1 MASKEIKPEKE
12 SSGGSGKEETSK
24 AFYIGWMGSAPGTIA
39 GFIKKYL
46 LFIFPIAILLACL
59 LALSQKKFGT
69 GNFEFGQLTDVKGI
83 YFDKPVPCLKVV
95 NGKDIWGQLSYLTIP
110 LVGYGKHG
118 AAGTISEIE
127 KEKNTTLN
135 QKELTLRGTLLYN
148 DGVTIMQIDKND
160 APVRDIAY
168 TPAPA
173 ELLPQIKELGV
184 TKIRGEIIDPKCYF
198 GVMKPGEGKPHRD
211 CAIRCILGGI
221 SPMLAVKNEKG
232 EANYYLL
239 LGPNGEPI
247 NEAVRDYVAE
257 PVEMEAR
264 LVQYDDLI
272 VAYLVKKEEIKR
284 YSWLRSRFGNAIQD
298 CAQNC
303 MK

>member
-24 AFYIGWMGSAPGTIA
+24 AFYIGWVGSAPKTIA

-46 LFIFPIAILLACL
+46 LVIFPTAILLACL

-160 APVRDIAY
+160 APVRDIAN

-173 ELLPQIKELGV
+173 ELLPQTKELGI

-264 LVQYDDLI
+264 LVQYDDWI

-284 YSWLRSRFGNAIQD
+284 YSWLRSRFGNSIQD
-298 CAQNC
+298 CAANC